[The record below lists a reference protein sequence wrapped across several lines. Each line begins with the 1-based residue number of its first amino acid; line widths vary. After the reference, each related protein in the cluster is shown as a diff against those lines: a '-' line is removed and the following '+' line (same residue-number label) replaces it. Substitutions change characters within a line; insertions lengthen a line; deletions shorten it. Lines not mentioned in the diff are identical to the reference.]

1 MLRSSL
7 MVVKALGGCG
17 YPKSL
22 RIVRMVSLLYCHAP
36 SSLRAPVSLPCSCS
50 PVPCARVSHSSCSSL
65 QIFAALL
72 LTVSSVPGGYCV
84 ALPQLGTLYGW
95 LVQWFRFQRGS
106 TYEATTAAPTI
117 HTTFLA
123 VEAPRNNHR
132 APMGQSE
139 GAPRRFAGN
148 CNYCGRPG
156 HKEQDCRSKAAR
168 QEHVAKMAHGST
180 AETPYALSST
190 I

>member
-1 MLRSSL
+1 
-7 MVVKALGGCG
+7 
-17 YPKSL
+17 
-22 RIVRMVSLLYCHAP
+22 MVSLLYFHAP

-72 LTVSSVPGGYCV
+72 LTVPSVPGGCCV
-84 ALPQLGTLYGW
+84 ALPQLGTWYGW
-95 LVQWFRFQRGS
+95 LVQRLWLHMWTPSETG
-106 TYEATTAAPTI
+106 TAPPTI

-132 APMGQSE
+132 APMRQSE

-168 QEHVAKMAHGST
+168 QEHVAKMAHGSI